1 MSITFTSS
9 HLNYLLFLPNGPGD
23 QSAVARVYEAHE
35 DARIHTAMRCGGHV
49 VPMFGCCRDSFGARS
64 LALICDRRRRRR
76 VEW

>member
-1 MSITFTSS
+1 M
-9 HLNYLLFLPNGPGD
+9 
-23 QSAVARVYEAHE
+23 VARVYEAHE